1 LRTNR
6 RWGIAAAACAVLAC
20 GVLPALAGATQGSP
34 LGPAAPGVDQGPTTP
49 GTLIQSAAPAPVR
62 FRLALRLSGAYR
74 SRLTAPDRTLVHTI
88 TFASEPIISYD
99 VYLYPS
105 GAPPAYLRAVNGV
118 QRTLTSGLRG
128 RWRVTATGP
137 DSCQASGALV
147 DSSSGTS
154 PLLATGHYRRR
165 SYAVTLQAA
174 PDADPFT
181 YEGTHTGTD
190 PCATSDPWQDW
201 ALSIGQV
208 RRDGA
213 TTFHVALTI
222 TQREL
227 QAALR
232 GRSASIPVRL
242 TASGGLPSGDCG
254 SSPSL
259 GIICRQSL
267 GWSGRVTVS
276 VARH

>member
-1 LRTNR
+1 MRTNR

-20 GVLPALAGATQGSP
+20 AALPALAGATQGGR
-34 LGPAAPGVDQGPTTP
+34 LGPPAPGVDQSASMP

-62 FRLALRLSGAYR
+62 FRLALHLSGGYR
-74 SRLTAPDRTLVHTI
+74 SRLTAPDHTLSRAI
-88 TFASEPIISYD
+88 TFASAPIISYD

-128 RWRVTATGP
+128 RWSVVATGT
-137 DSCQASGALV
+137 DSCQAGGALV

-154 PLLATGHYRRR
+154 PLLAAGHYRRHA
-165 SYAVTLQAA
+165 YAVTLQAA

-181 YEGTHTGTD
+181 YEATHTGTD

-201 ALSIGQV
+201 ALGVGHV

-227 QAALR
+227 QSALR
-232 GRSASIPVRL
+232 GRAPGIPVRMP
-242 TASGGLPSGDCG
+242 ASGGLPSGDCG
-254 SSPSL
+254 SYPSL
-259 GIICRQSL
+259 GIVCHESL
-267 GWSGRVTVS
+267 GWSGRVSVS
-276 VARH
+276 VARR